1 MTDKTRQNLK
11 KISLFLFHLLCGGF
25 FLGTLTL
32 MGPARWAAS
41 HARASGWPDAG
52 ERAAL
57 LLIMAALAAASLLL
71 ARYLTGRTLA
81 AAGSTAKA
89 ALAAGPLAAAGLALW
104 FWLNPALMINKDA
117 PEARLDSADVQFV
130 LGPYPEAAR
139 FAELRA
145 ENYSAVISLLSP
157 AVVPFEPVLLERE
170 KAAAAAAGMEL
181 IHIPMLPW
189 VSSNDHAR
197 AELARIAARGPGKYY
212 VHCYLGKD
220 RVNVFRR
227 FISETVANASQAQ
240 LQPGSARNIS
250 DVKTFERGAITR
262 LEKGV
267 FFTPYP
273 TDEEFF
279 AYLLNGGAATLVSLL
294 DPANPENLPWIKKE
308 KEISAKYR
316 LPLVSHPWTS
326 LDPAARKRAVREIR
340 ALKRPVVVHA
350 FLSAAP
356 ESADFIRAY
365 NSEKGAF
372 SSLLGD

>member
-1 MTDKTRQNLK
+1 MTENARLK
-11 KISLFLFHLLCGGF
+11 LKQVFIFIFHLLCGGF

-32 MGPARWAAS
+32 MGPARWAAAY
-41 HARASGWPDAG
+41 ARAHGWPETA

-57 LLIMAALAAASLLL
+57 LLIIAALGAASLLL
-71 ARYLTGRTLA
+71 ARFLAARTAA
-81 AAGSTAKA
+81 AAGKA
-89 ALAAGPLAAAGLALW
+89 ARAALVLVPPAAAGLALW
-104 FWLNPALMINKDA
+104 FWLNPALMIDKDA
-117 PEARLDSADVQFV
+117 AEARLDSADVQFV

-145 ENYSAVISLLSP
+145 ANYSAVISLLSP

-170 KAAAAAAGMEL
+170 RTAAAAAGLEL

-197 AELARIAARGPGKYY
+197 AELARVAARGPGKYY

-220 RVNVFRR
+220 RVNVFKRLV
-227 FISETVANASQAQ
+227 SETVVNARHSDS
-240 LQPGSARNIS
+240 QPGSGRDLAERES
-250 DVKTFERGAITR
+250 FERGAVTR
-262 LEKGV
+262 LEKGL

-279 AYLLNGGAATLVSLL
+279 AYILNGRVETLVSLL

-316 LPLVSHPWTS
+316 LPLVSHPWTA
-326 LDPAARKRAVREIR
+326 LDAAGKKRAVKEIR
-340 ALKRPVVVHA
+340 ALKRPAVVHA

-356 ESADFIRAY
+356 ESADFIKTYKAER
-365 NSEKGAF
+365 GIF
-372 SSLLGD
+372 SSFLGD